1 MGKGIGILA
10 AGAVLLGGFAA
21 WAANAGPTKKAG
33 SDSAPISTAERLVR
47 EALAAELAGDN
58 ARRAELLAQAL
69 EADPNCRA
77 ARWQS
82 GYVNLEGKWLTP
94 SEAAQKFSA
103 DRSLAEYRRRRDAA
117 AGEGLFARA
126 SADAVAGTTGGT
138 YTMSR
143 GTSVG
148 IHRSDALSPAA
159 IKTHADLARWCRTKQ
174 LADEERA
181 HWTQILLDDPS
192 NSEAE
197 AGLGLKMFMGSL
209 MTNSQIEAVKK
220 QRAEEEKALAEWK
233 PNVARWRKSLEIGSE
248 SEQAQALAE
257 IQQIAD
263 PAIIPALEWGV
274 FSDSPKLAAK
284 RDTASRFQR
293 QAIALL
299 GRLPQQRATYSLTG
313 YSVLAP
319 QAELRSL
326 AADELKKRPL
336 HDFVPILLS
345 GLANPIRF
353 DYAMSFD
360 PSLGVA
366 TYHSVAS
373 QEGPDAVRQV
383 EYSKSATGLR
393 PTVKAI
399 HSAGV
404 DKFSSIDFTG
414 KQATKTQITKWDG
427 ATASVTPGPSNLTEV
442 PGAMA
447 LARQGQF
454 LTAKLESQ
462 NARIEQMNQRIDSVL
477 ERVAPQQAPVSA
489 SDVSDE
495 SEAIPDSANAKS
507 SSSTASTGPTSTAD
521 HWWNWWADYNES
533 PPPYKQVISAAYSD
547 TTGRR
552 NRDQYTSTYS
562 STSREVTYNR
572 PVIHFHPDTPG
583 NAFHC
588 FAAGNLVTTA
598 TGPVAIEKVQI
609 GDRVLAQ
616 NPSTGE
622 LAFKP
627 VLATSKSP
635 PAKLLRVT
643 TSRGTVRLTL
653 GHSFWTVGKGWRM
666 AKELC
671 VGDRIHAI
679 DGYSTVTAIES
690 QPEEPVYNLTV
701 ADFGTFLIGDGQF
714 LVHDNTVRLPSRALL
729 PGFAADDH

>member
-1 MGKGIGILA
+1 MGKGLGILV
-10 AGAVLLGGFAA
+10 AGALLLGGLAA
-21 WAANAGPTKKAG
+21 WSANAAPAQKPMGDFAPT
-33 SDSAPISTAERLVR
+33 STAERLVR
-47 EALAAELAGDN
+47 EALVAELAGDN
-58 ARRAELLAQAL
+58 VRRAELLAQAL
-69 EADPNCRA
+69 KADPNCRA
-77 ARWQS
+77 ARWQA
-82 GYVNLEGKWLTP
+82 GYVNLDGKWLN
-94 SEAAQKFSA
+94 SYEAAKKFAA
-103 DRSLAEYRRRRDAA
+103 DRNLAEYRRRRDAA
-117 AGEGLFARA
+117 AAEGLFTHA
-126 SADAVAGTTGGT
+126 SADSVAGTTGGT
-138 YTMSR
+138 YSTSR
-143 GTSVG
+143 GTSVEV
-148 IHRSDALSPAA
+148 HRSDALSPAA

-197 AGLGLKMFMGSL
+197 TGLGMKVFMGSL

-220 QRAEEEKALAEWK
+220 QRAEEEKELAEWK
-233 PNVARWRKSLEIGSE
+233 PSVARWRKSFEGGSE
-248 SEQAQALAE
+248 SEQAQATAE
-257 IQQIAD
+257 MQQVVD

-274 FSDSPKLAAK
+274 FSDSPKPPGK
-284 RDTASRFQR
+284 RETASRFQR
-293 QAIALL
+293 QSIALL

-313 YSVLAP
+313 YAVLAP

-360 PSLGVA
+360 PSVGVA

-383 EYSKSATGLR
+383 EYSSSATGLR

-427 ATASVTPGPSNLTEV
+427 TAASVTPGPSSLTEV

-454 LTAKLESQ
+454 LTASLESR
-462 NARIEQMNQRIDSVL
+462 NARIEQMNQRINFAL
-477 ERVAPQQAPVSA
+477 ERVAPDQAPTSMSEA
-489 SDVSDE
+489 SDE
-495 SEAIPDSANAKS
+495 SEAIPESADAKS
-507 SSSTASTGPTSTAD
+507 SSSASTGPTSTAD

-533 PPPYKQVISAAYSD
+533 PPPYKQVFSASYSD

-562 STSREVTYNR
+562 STSSAVTYNR

-583 NAFHC
+583 GQYHC
-588 FAAGNLVTTA
+588 FAAGNPVTTA

-616 NPSTGE
+616 DPSNGE

-671 VGDRIHAI
+671 LGDQIHAL
-679 DGYSTVTAIES
+679 DGSTTVTAIES

-701 ADFGTFLIGDGQF
+701 ADFGTFFVGDGQL
-714 LVHDNTVRLPSRALL
+714 LVHDKTVRLPNRALV
-729 PGFAADDH
+729 PGLAADGH